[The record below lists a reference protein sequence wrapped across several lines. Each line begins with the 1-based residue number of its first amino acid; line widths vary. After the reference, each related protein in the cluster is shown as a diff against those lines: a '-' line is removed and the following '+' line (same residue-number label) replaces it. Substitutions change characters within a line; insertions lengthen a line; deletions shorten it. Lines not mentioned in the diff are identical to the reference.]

1 MMTREQLVGR
11 TLTEK
16 ELEQVSGGSGP
27 PSLLGEGAF
36 GTAFVAS
43 GGSSTASND
52 GIDRASTQTFGHL
65 PGAPLVGAGKITAGQ

>member
-43 GGSSTASND
+43 GGKSTASDD
-52 GIDRASTQTFGHL
+52 GLNKAASHTSGL
-65 PGAPLVGAGKITAGQ
+65 IPGNFPGAGKITAGK